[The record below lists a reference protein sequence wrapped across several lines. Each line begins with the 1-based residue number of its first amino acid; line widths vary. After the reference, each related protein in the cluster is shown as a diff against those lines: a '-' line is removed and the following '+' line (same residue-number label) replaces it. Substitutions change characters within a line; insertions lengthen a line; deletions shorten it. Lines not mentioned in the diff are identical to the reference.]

1 VNDLI
6 STAAIPERQRF
17 EYFHSIVNSVFC
29 PMHVH
34 PQAGSGDPFRASV
47 KTEQFGSVCMAR
59 IVTSPCVVRRLSG
72 DIARASEARYLV
84 KFQLKGESVWSQ
96 RNRTVHLRSGDF
108 VIASTAEPYSLV
120 MRDDYEM
127 PVLSLSAQTMQNL
140 TPDPSRFLGVRM
152 AREDADCGLLSSFIE
167 QVIARMGLL
176 KEPMISRVEANIL
189 DLLGGVL
196 SARDRET
203 GISPAQQLSQIKA
216 YIEKHLHDR
225 RLDPETIASAFGVS
239 TRYLHSLFESEP
251 LSVGRYVRLLRVHA
265 CRALLVERSRGH
277 DRSLTDVALECGF
290 YDLSHM
296 TRCFREQFGTTPR
309 DFCAQIQ

>member
-1 VNDLI
+1 MI
-6 STAAIPERQRF
+6 SSARTFGAPVTEPGGNAAAISEITDGNLF
-17 EYFHSIVNSVFC
+17 E
-29 PMHVH
+29 
-34 PQAGSGDPFRASV
+34 G
-47 KTEQFGSVCMAR
+47 
-59 IVTSPCVVRRLSG
+59 
-72 DIARASEARYLV
+72 LV
-84 KFQLKGESVWSQ
+84 KFDGAGNAEPCLAQAWEISADGLDY
-96 RNRTVHLRSGDF
+96 TFHLRAGDF

-120 MRDDYEM
+120 LREDYEM
-127 PVLSLSAQTMQNL
+127 PVLSLSAQTMRDL
-140 TPDPSRFLGVRM
+140 TPEPGRFLGVRM

-167 QVIARMGLL
+167 QVIARMALL

-203 GISPAQQLSQIKA
+203 GMSASQQLSQIKA

-239 TRYLHSLFESEP
+239 TRHLHSLFEAEP
-251 LSVGRYVRLLRVHA
+251 LSVGRYVRLLRVQA
-265 CRALLVERSRGH
+265 CRNLLVERCRGQQ
-277 DRSLTDVALECGF
+277 RSLTDVALECGF

-296 TRCFREQFGTTPR
+296 TRCFREQFGMTPR